1 MGWPVTVALSPVKAL
16 EITPR
21 FEGVLVCSLTSS
33 RSRAVLL
40 DLSEGGRSKPAL
52 PSLCLVCWALPPP
65 SEPQGVSVP
74 GTASG
79 WEQPWSQARA
89 HGLALQHMEWAWKRR
104 GAGERAPGEILRGW
118 NELRWQIKTS
128 WSCWSSNPA
137 QLSCFSSVQPSCV
150 WLELMRIRGQGTW
163 ERHSDPACL
172 GRWCHPSVPP
182 VLRTGSCPAPSGGVQ
197 RGPDELGR
205 LLGLSK

>member
-33 RSRAVLL
+33 CSRAVLL
-40 DLSEGGRSKPAL
+40 DLSEVGRSKPAL

-104 GAGERAPGEILRGW
+104 GAVSVLQERSSEGGM
-118 NELRWQIKTS
+118 
-128 WSCWSSNPA
+128 SCGGRSKPA
-137 QLSCFSSVQPSCV
+137 GAAGAQTQ
-150 WLELMRIRGQGTW
+150 
-163 ERHSDPACL
+163 H
-172 GRWCHPSVPP
+172 
-182 VLRTGSCPAPSGGVQ
+182 SCPAFHRCSLLCVAGA
-197 RGPDELGR
+197 DEDPWTGHLGEAQ
-205 LLGLSK
+205 